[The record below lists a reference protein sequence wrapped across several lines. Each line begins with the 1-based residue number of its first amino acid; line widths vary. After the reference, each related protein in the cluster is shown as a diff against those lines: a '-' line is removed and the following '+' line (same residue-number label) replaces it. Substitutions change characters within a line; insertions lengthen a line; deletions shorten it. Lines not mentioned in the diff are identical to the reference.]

1 MNEAIKTLEKN
12 IRAAIKSARKRGTC
26 GMSLACLKANT
37 STAGLSCSVAEY
49 HAAFAAAAAKVAK
62 SVRGFGIYGGN

>member
-12 IRAAIKSARKRGTC
+12 IRAAIKAARKAGTC

-37 STAGLSCSVAEY
+37 PTMGLSCPVPMY
-49 HAAFAAAAAKVAK
+49 HAAFDAAAAKVAK
-62 SVRGFGIYGGN
+62 SVRGFRIYA